1 VRYIKR
7 AEKTVKRHQAR
18 WIGGLCAL
26 SSEIDDGKILGA
38 KGRPDRLQHAD
49 GQA

>member
-1 VRYIKR
+1 MDQWTVRF
-7 AEKTVKRHQAR
+7 
-18 WIGGLCAL
+18 